1 MKNIINLLKVK
12 GVAVA
17 EVVGALIWRGFGIGL
32 FILGGSAGVGSAL
45 TGSWINGVLVAW
57 GTLMISVIGVLGY
70 AIATT
75 GKATKADVAK
85 GAVDAIK
92 RAETESQ
99 AKNK

>member
-1 MKNIINLLKVK
+1 
-12 GVAVA
+12 
-17 EVVGALIWRGFGIGL
+17 
-32 FILGGSAGVGSAL
+32 
-45 TGSWINGVLVAW
+45 
-57 GTLMISVIGVLGY
+57 MISVIGVLGY

>member
-1 MKNIINLLKVK
+1 MKLILETLKVK

-45 TGSWINGVLVAW
+45 TGSWVNGVLVAW
-57 GTLMISVIGVLGY
+57 GTLMISVVGVVGY

-92 RAETESQ
+92 RAQES
-99 AKNK
+99 AESKSK